1 MTDNEAIAKKYHRII
16 APMTQAGWPFWLVT
30 TLLSAIV
37 LWSVFAFSWQYYWGL
52 GETGMGHPV
61 SWALYLVNFVFFI
74 GISHAGA
81 LVSAVLRIT
90 HARWGTPF
98 GRAAEAVTVFALAAG
113 PTNILFDLGRGIR
126 FYWVAIHAQFK
137 SPLLWDF
144 TCIMTYFTVSIIF
157 LYVLMVPDI
166 ALLRDRFPGRR
177 WLYNL
182 FSLDWTGTEKQW
194 LILGKI
200 IGFLCIAVIPIAVSV
215 HTVVSWVFGMQTQP
229 MWHSTIFAPYFVTGA
244 IYSGIAT
251 IIIVTVVL
259 RKVYHLEDYL
269 KPYHFNN
276 MGLLLLTFTLLWA
289 YFTFAEHLTVGYGGG
304 SEELA
309 VLWSKLT
316 GKFAPLF
323 WLMVTLCFVIPFPL
337 LVFKRSIPGL
347 LVSSISIVIGM
358 WLERFL
364 IIIPSFVEPRLPYPR
379 GAYTPSWVEWSMTA
393 GLSAGF
399 TLAFVLFS
407 KFFPVVSIWET
418 EKEDRE
424 KNKSKSQPFD
434 SPA

>member
-1 MTDNEAIAKKYHRII
+1 MIDSEAIARKYDRILT
-16 APMTQAGWPFWLVT
+16 PMTRTGWKFWATVIP
-30 TLLSAIV
+30 LSVIF
-37 LWSVFAFSWQYYWGL
+37 LWSVLAFGWQYHWGL

-90 HARWGTPF
+90 HAGWGTPF

-113 PTNILFDLGRGIR
+113 PTNILFDLGRSVR
-126 FYWVAIHAQFK
+126 FYWVALHAQFK

-144 TCIMTYFTVSIIF
+144 TCIMTYFTVSLIF
-157 LYVLMVPDI
+157 LYVLMLPDI
-166 ALLRDRFPGRR
+166 GLLRERFPGRR
-177 WLYNL
+177 WLYRPL
-182 FSLDWTGTEKQW
+182 SLGWTGTEKQW
-194 LILGKI
+194 STLGKI

-215 HTVVSWVFGMQTQP
+215 HTVVAWVFGMQTQP
-229 MWHSTIFAPYFVTGA
+229 MWHSTIFAPYFVVGA
-244 IYSGIAT
+244 IYSGIAA
-251 IIIVTVVL
+251 IIVVTIAL

-304 SEELA
+304 PAELA

-316 GKFAPLF
+316 GKYALLF
-323 WLMVTLCFVIPFPL
+323 WIMVTLCFVIPFPIL
-337 LVFKRSIPGL
+337 IFKRTLPGL
-347 LVSSISIVIGM
+347 LVSSICIIIGM
-358 WLERFL
+358 WIERYT
-364 IIIPSFVEPRLPYPR
+364 IIIPSFIEPRLPYAR
-379 GAYTPSWVEWSMTA
+379 GDYMPSWVEWSMTA
-393 GLSAGF
+393 GLLAGF

-407 KFFPVVSIWET
+407 KFFPVISIWET
-418 EKEDRE
+418 EKEER
-424 KNKSKSQPFD
+424 NRSINSG
-434 SPA
+434 

>member
-1 MTDNEAIAKKYHRII
+1 MNDSEAIAQKYHRII
-16 APMTQAGWPFWLVT
+16 EPLTRSGWPFWITVIP
-30 TLLSAIV
+30 LSIIF
-37 LWSVFAFSWQYYWGL
+37 LWSFFAFGWQYVWGL
-52 GETGMGHPV
+52 GETGMGHPI
-61 SWALYLVNFVFFI
+61 SWAFYLVNFVFFI

-113 PTNILFDLGRGIR
+113 PTNILFDLGRSIR

-144 TCIMTYFTVSIIF
+144 TCIMTYFTVSNIF
-157 LYVLMVPDI
+157 LFVLMIPDI
-166 ALLRDRFPGRR
+166 GLLRDRFPGRR
-177 WLYNL
+177 WLYKPL
-182 FSLDWTGTEKQW
+182 SMAWAGTERQW
-194 LILGKI
+194 RNLGKV
-200 IGFLCIAVIPIAVSV
+200 IGFLCVAVIPIAVSV

-229 MWHSTIFAPYFVTGA
+229 MWHSSIFAPYFVTGA
-244 IYSGIAT
+244 IYSGIAV

-259 RKVYHLEDYL
+259 RKVYHLEEYF

-289 YFTFAEHLTVGYGGG
+289 YFTFAEHLTAVYGGD
-304 SEELA
+304 SFELA
-309 VLWSKLT
+309 VFWSKVT

-323 WLMVTLCFVIPFPL
+323 WIMIVLCFVVPFPI
-337 LVFKRSIPGL
+337 LVFKRTIPGL
-347 LVSSISIVIGM
+347 LTSSIAVIIGM

-364 IIIPSFVEPRLPYPR
+364 IIIPSFTQPRLPYAR
-379 GAYTPSWVEWSMTA
+379 GAYMPSWVEWSMMA
-393 GLSAGF
+393 GLCAGF

-407 KFFPVVSIWET
+407 KFFPVISIWEL
-418 EKEDRE
+418 EKEE
-424 KNKSKSQPFD
+424 KEIADSK
-434 SPA
+434 

>member
-1 MTDNEAIAKKYHRII
+1 MIDSEATARKYASIL
-16 APMTQAGWPFWLVT
+16 APLTRAGWPFWLVT

-37 LWSVFAFSWQYYWGL
+37 LWSIFAFGWQYYWGL

-61 SWALYLVNFVFFI
+61 SWAFYLVNFVFFI

-144 TCIMTYFTVSIIF
+144 TCIMTYFVVSNIF
-157 LYVLMVPDI
+157 LYVLMIPDI
-166 ALLRDRFPGRR
+166 ALLRDRMPGRR
-177 WLYNL
+177 WLYKPL
-182 FSLDWTGTEKQW
+182 SLGWAGTEKQW
-194 LILGKI
+194 LSLGKI

-229 MWHSTIFAPYFVTGA
+229 MWHSSIFAPYFVTGA
-244 IYSGIAT
+244 IFSGIAT
-251 IIIVTVVL
+251 IIIVTIAL
-259 RKVYHLEDYL
+259 RKVYHLEQYMT
-269 KPYHFNN
+269 PYHLNN
-276 MGLLLLTFTLLWA
+276 LGLLLLVFTLLWF
-289 YFTFAEHLTVGYGGG
+289 YFTFTEYLVAGYGGD
-304 SEELA
+304 SFELA
-309 VLWSKLT
+309 VFWSKLT
-316 GKFAPLF
+316 GKYAPLF
-323 WLMVTLCFVIPFPL
+323 WTMVTLCLVIPLPIL
-337 LVFKRSIPGL
+337 IFKRTIPGL

-364 IIIPSFVEPRLPYPR
+364 IIIPSFCQPRLPYLR
-379 GAYTPSWVEWSMTA
+379 GAYMPSWVEWSMTA
-393 GLSAGF
+393 GLFAGF
-399 TLAFVLFS
+399 SLAFVLFS
-407 KFFPVVSIWET
+407 KFFPVISVWET

-424 KNKSKSQPFD
+424 KK
-434 SPA
+434 

>member
-1 MTDNEAIAKKYHRII
+1 MDSEAIARKYDRILT
-16 APMTQAGWPFWLVT
+16 PMTRTGWKFWATVIP
-30 TLLSAIV
+30 LSVIF
-37 LWSVFAFSWQYYWGL
+37 LWSVLAFGWQYHWGL

-90 HARWGTPF
+90 HAGWGTPF
-98 GRAAEAVTVFALAAG
+98 GRAAEAVTVFSLAAG
-113 PTNILFDLGRGIR
+113 PTNILFDLGRSVR
-126 FYWVAIHAQFK
+126 FYWVALHAQFK

-144 TCIMTYFTVSIIF
+144 TCITTYFTVSLIF

-166 ALLRDRFPGRR
+166 GLLRDRFPGRR
-177 WLYNL
+177 WLYRPL
-182 FSLDWTGTEKQW
+182 SLGWTGTEKQW
-194 LILGKI
+194 STLGKI
-200 IGFLCIAVIPIAVSV
+200 IRFLCIAVIPIAVSV

-229 MWHSTIFAPYFVTGA
+229 MWHSTIFAPYFVVGA
-244 IYSGIAT
+244 IYSGIAA
-251 IIIVTVVL
+251 IIVVTIAL

-304 SEELA
+304 PAELA

-316 GKFAPLF
+316 GKYALLF
-323 WLMVTLCFVIPFPL
+323 WIMVTLCFVIPFPIL
-337 LVFKRSIPGL
+337 IFKRTLPGL
-347 LVSSISIVIGM
+347 LVSSICIIIGM
-358 WLERFL
+358 WIERYT
-364 IIIPSFVEPRLPYPR
+364 IIIPSFIEPRLPYAR
-379 GAYTPSWVEWSMTA
+379 GDYMPSWVEWSMTA
-393 GLSAGF
+393 GLLAGF

-407 KFFPVVSIWET
+407 KFFPVISIWET
-418 EKEDRE
+418 EKEER
-424 KNKSKSQPFD
+424 NRSINSG
-434 SPA
+434 

>member
-1 MTDNEAIAKKYHRII
+1 MIDSEATARKY
-16 APMTQAGWPFWLVT
+16 APILAPLTRAGWPFWLVT

-37 LWSVFAFSWQYYWGL
+37 LWSIFAFGWQYYWGL

-61 SWALYLVNFVFFI
+61 SWAFYLVNFVFFI

-144 TCIMTYFTVSIIF
+144 TCIMTYFVVSNIF
-157 LYVLMVPDI
+157 LYVLMIPDI
-166 ALLRDRFPGRR
+166 ALLRDRMPGRR
-177 WLYNL
+177 WLYKPL
-182 FSLDWTGTEKQW
+182 SLGWAGTEKQW
-194 LILGKI
+194 LSLGKI

-229 MWHSTIFAPYFVTGA
+229 MWHSSIFAPYFVTGA
-244 IYSGIAT
+244 IFSGIAT
-251 IIIVTVVL
+251 IIIVTIAL
-259 RKVYHLEDYL
+259 RKVYHLEQYMT
-269 KPYHFNN
+269 PYHLNN
-276 MGLLLLTFTLLWA
+276 LGLLLLVFTLLWF
-289 YFTFAEHLTVGYGGG
+289 YFTFTEYLVAGYGGD
-304 SEELA
+304 SFELA
-309 VLWSKLT
+309 VFWSKLT
-316 GKFAPLF
+316 GKYAPLF
-323 WLMVTLCFVIPFPL
+323 WTMVTLCLVIPLPIL
-337 LVFKRSIPGL
+337 IFKRTIPGL

-364 IIIPSFVEPRLPYPR
+364 IIIPSFCQPRLPYLR
-379 GAYTPSWVEWSMTA
+379 GAYMPSWVEWSMTA
-393 GLSAGF
+393 GLFAGF
-399 TLAFVLFS
+399 SLAFVLFS
-407 KFFPVVSIWET
+407 KFFPVISVWET

-424 KNKSKSQPFD
+424 KK
-434 SPA
+434 